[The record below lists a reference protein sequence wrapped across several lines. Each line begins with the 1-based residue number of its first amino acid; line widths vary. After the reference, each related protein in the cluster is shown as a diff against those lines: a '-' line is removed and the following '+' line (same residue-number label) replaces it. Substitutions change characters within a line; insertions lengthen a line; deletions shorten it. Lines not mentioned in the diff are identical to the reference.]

1 MSELTAKVQFHGK
14 PGTIPQDLC
23 RAQNISAEAKTIFAL
38 LTTYKEAFPG
48 QKWLADHVPCSE
60 PTVRSRLCELELHGW
75 IKRDRR
81 NRRAKETDLYHVFMS
96 TPLPVSKRADWVVE
110 LGLTAAE
117 VKALPKGDYGKDI
130 TVKRLPKRDSDKR
143 VEGSEGR
150 SSSDGRTTSSAD
162 KPRFPAEW
170 YRELEAAYQETK
182 GVVLAG
188 PEFGPLQRDLKLIF
202 KAGHEPQTVRE
213 FMSALEKSDEAWT
226 DGWTIGTVRMKLPEW
241 VGGKLKLGGN
251 GKPPENPEL
260 DAIRADIRQQEA
272 AITALDRE
280 LTRLEYI
287 VHPVESFTRREQP
300 APTAEQLDRFDE
312 LTELKAEKERDLG
325 RLRKQLEVVR

>member
-1 MSELTAKVQFHGK
+1 MIIRVKKRDNPYVIIDKTALDDPRLSF
-14 PGTIPQDLC
+14 
-23 RAQNISAEAKTIFAL
+23 RAKGILAYL
-38 LTTYKEAFPG
+38 LSRPDNWTPNRE
-48 QKWLADHVPCSE
+48 QLADV
-60 PTVRSRLCELELHGW
+60 SR
-75 IKRDRR
+75 
-81 NRRAKETDLYHVFMS
+81 
-96 TPLPVSKRADWVVE
+96 
-110 LGLTAAE
+110 
-117 VKALPKGDYGKDI
+117 
-130 TVKRLPKRDSDKR
+130 
-143 VEGSEGR
+143 EGR
-150 SSSDGRTTSSAD
+150 DAVSSALNELKEFGYFERKRERQEDGTFQFVGVIYEVSTDGKSVNGYPPEVQPSEDSQSPLISKEEGVTSNETPSAD

-182 GVVLAG
+182 GIVLSG

-312 LTELKAEKERDLG
+312 LKDLKAEKERDLG
-325 RLRKQLEVVR
+325 RLRKQREVVR

>member
-1 MSELTAKVQFHGK
+1 MSELAAKVQFHGK

-48 QKWLADHVPCSE
+48 QQWLADHVPCSP
-60 PTVRSRLCELELHGW
+60 PTVRSRLRELELHGW

-81 NRRAKETDLYHVFMS
+81 NRRAKETDLYHVYMS
-96 TPLPVSKRADWVVE
+96 MPLPASKRADWVVG
-110 LGLTAAE
+110 LGLTGDE
-117 VKALPKGDYGKDI
+117 VAALPKGDYGKDI
-130 TVKRLPKRDSDKR
+130 TVKRLPKRDCDKR
-143 VEGSEGR
+143 VKGSAVR
-150 SSSDGRTTSSAD
+150 SSSDGKTNSSAD

-182 GVVLAG
+182 GIVLSG

-202 KAGHEPQTVRE
+202 RAGHEPQTVRE
-213 FMSALEKSDEAWT
+213 FMAALEHSDEAWT
-226 DGWTIGTVRMKLPEW
+226 DGWTIKTVRMKLAEW

-251 GKPPENPEL
+251 GKPTNPEA

-272 AITALDRE
+272 AISALDRE
-280 LTRLEYI
+280 LTRLEYV
-287 VHPVESFTRREQP
+287 VHPVESITRREQP
-300 APTAEQLDRFDE
+300 APTPEQLDRFDE
-312 LTELKAEKERDLG
+312 LKDLKAEKERDLG